1 MTTREN
7 EPINETVDESTEP
20 GTDMSTNAAADEGP
34 DVATGQ
40 ASGDGSD
47 VTAGEASGEGPD
59 VTAGEASG
67 EGPDVTAG
75 EDSAGAAA
83 AVEDSSPDDRALTSA
98 AAMDF
103 KARWETIQQGFVDD
117 PRNAVTDADGLVSDL
132 LKKLATTFEEQ
143 RRRLESQWSDGEP
156 STEELR
162 GALRRYRDFFERLL
176 TI

>member
-7 EPINETVDESTEP
+7 EPINETVDESTDP

-34 DVATGQ
+34 DV
-40 ASGDGSD
+40 
-47 VTAGEASGEGPD
+47 TAGDASGEGPD

-132 LKKLATTFEEQ
+132 LKTLATTFEEQ

>member
-7 EPINETVDESTEP
+7 EPINETVDESTDP

-47 VTAGEASGEGPD
+47 VTAGES
-59 VTAGEASG
+59 SG

>member
-1 MTTREN
+1 
-7 EPINETVDESTEP
+7 
-20 GTDMSTNAAADEGP
+20 MSTNAAADEGP

-47 VTAGEASGEGPD
+47 VTAGESSGEGPNVTAGESSGEGPD
-59 VTAGEASG
+59 VTAGESSG

-132 LKKLATTFEEQ
+132 LKTLATTFEEQ

>member
-40 ASGDGSD
+40 ASGDGS
-47 VTAGEASGEGPD
+47 D

>member
-40 ASGDGSD
+40 ASGDGS
-47 VTAGEASGEGPD
+47 D

-132 LKKLATTFEEQ
+132 LKTLATTFEEQ